1 MATTSS
7 IEAAPPAVPAPA
19 RPRIRVQAGK
29 GWTATLPELLEHREI
44 LYFLILRNLKVRF
57 RQTALGAAWAVL
69 QPLALMGVFVLF
81 VEKVI
86 EVPSEGVPYPLF
98 AFAGLV
104 PWGLFAQSLTGAAE
118 SVVHDMNLV
127 AKVYVP
133 RLTLPLAA
141 VAALLV
147 DFAISLVIVFVMMLL
162 YSTYPDLTALFW
174 IPALSL
180 LALALALAVGVW
192 LSALMVM
199 YRDVRALVPVLLQMW
214 LFATPVA
221 YPSSLV
227 PGAWRTVYGLNPMS
241 GVVEGFRSALL
252 GTPAPSDGMLAVSAS
267 VTLVLLAGGLAYFRR
282 VDRIFADVI

>member
-1 MATTSS
+1 MPAWPVDEREGPPTRASQ
-7 IEAAPPAVPAPA
+7 APRV
-19 RPRIRVQAGK
+19 RVQAGRS
-29 GWTATLPELLEHREI
+29 WATGIPELWEHREI
-44 LYFLILRNLKVRF
+44 LFFLVLRNLKVRF

-69 QPLALMGVFVLF
+69 QPLALMGVFVVF

-86 EVPSEGVPYPLF
+86 KVPSEGEPYALF

-118 SVVHDMNLV
+118 SVVRDMNLV
-127 AKVYVP
+127 AKVFVP
-133 RLTLPLAA
+133 RLALPLAA

-147 DFAISLVIVFVMMLL
+147 DFVISLVILLVMMAL
-162 YSTYPDLTALFW
+162 YSTSPDVTALFW
-174 IPALSL
+174 IPIFSL
-180 LALALALAVGVW
+180 LALALAVAVGVW

-227 PGAWRTVYGLNPMS
+227 PAGWRSVYGVNPMS

-252 GTPAPSDGMLAVSAS
+252 GTPAPTGGMLAVSVS
-267 VTLVLLAGGLAYFRR
+267 MTFVLLASGLAYFRR
-282 VDRIFADVI
+282 VDRTFADVI